1 MKVCV
6 HTRVAI
12 RRVQRHPITKKTL
25 KKSEFI
31 KKQVVQGTA
40 MSLVP
45 SAMNDIVFHHAPI
58 NIDEFIHA
66 TQDATMATVFSVAF
80 KIVYKLLT

>member
-1 MKVCV
+1 MKVCIQ
-6 HTRVAI
+6 TRVAF

-45 SAMNDIVFHHAPI
+45 SALNDIVFHHAPI
-58 NIDEFIHA
+58 NIDEFFHA
-66 TQDATMATVFSVAF
+66 TQDATTATVLTVFF
-80 KIVYKLLT
+80 KIVYKLLM